1 LRLIPI
7 VPIVLLL
14 ATLSA
19 CTGDAARGRICRS
32 IVPALSPRDS
42 SIAIA
47 RTAALAGGEGVRVDY
62 VLRRSEGAGAARK
75 EERRFLECRFAP
87 AGEDPRRRD
96 TLLAVRTQSGALS
109 EVRLH
114 LLQRFWLE
122 REGASADPQPVALM
136 SSAPEVPRKVAIPL
150 QHLLFAL
157 PAIAIYAL
165 LAAAYSL
172 IYGLVGRINL
182 AFGEL
187 AAVGGYGAFLGF
199 ALIGGRAGVAVG
211 LSCALLFAFTTSIAY
226 GSAAGR
232 MVLEP
237 LVRRSGQQALI
248 GTMALAIVLQEFLRL
263 AQGSK
268 LLWLQPVFA
277 APVGLARA
285 GDFIVTVTPVAL
297 ATAAGCLL
305 VGLALLLLMRKSR
318 FGRAW
323 RACADDPLAAA
334 LFGVDRDRVFLKTF
348 LLASALAGLAGYAMT
363 VYYGSVG
370 YAGGIALGLK
380 SLAAAIAG
388 GIGSVPGA
396 LIGGALLGS
405 AESLWSALFPIELR
419 DLAIFLLLVLLI
431 VVRPNGL
438 RKVADPPPH

>member
-1 LRLIPI
+1 
-7 VPIVLLL
+7 
-14 ATLSA
+14 
-19 CTGDAARGRICRS
+19 
-32 IVPALSPRDS
+32 
-42 SIAIA
+42 
-47 RTAALAGGEGVRVDY
+47 
-62 VLRRSEGAGAARK
+62 
-75 EERRFLECRFAP
+75 
-87 AGEDPRRRD
+87 
-96 TLLAVRTQSGALS
+96 
-109 EVRLH
+109 
-114 LLQRFWLE
+114 
-122 REGASADPQPVALM
+122 
-136 SSAPEVPRKVAIPL
+136 VPRKVAIPL

-157 PAIAIYAL
+157 PSIAIYAL

-187 AAVGGYGAFLGF
+187 AAVGGYAAFLGF
-199 ALIGGRAGVAVG
+199 ALLGGRGGVAVG
-211 LSCALLFAFTTSIAY
+211 LACALSLAFTASVAY

-232 MVLEP
+232 LVLEP

-248 GTMALAIVLQEFLRL
+248 GTLALAIVLQEFLRL

-277 APVGLARA
+277 TPLGLARA

-297 ATAAGCLL
+297 TTAAGCII
-305 VGLALLLLMRKSR
+305 VGFALLLLMRKSR

-348 LLASALAGLAGYAMT
+348 VLASALAGLAGYAMT

-396 LIGGALLGS
+396 LIGGVLLGS

-419 DLAIFLLLVLLI
+419 DLAIFILLVLLI
-431 VVRPNGL
+431 VVRPHGL
-438 RKVADPPPH
+438 LKVADPPR

>member
-1 LRLIPI
+1 MAIALLIG
-7 VPIVLLL
+7 
-14 ATLSA
+14 TLPG
-19 CTGDAARGRICRS
+19 CTGDATRGSICRS

-47 RTAALAGGEGVRVDY
+47 RTAALANGEGVRVDY
-62 VLRRSEGAGAARK
+62 VLRRSEDAGAVPRK
-75 EERRFLECRFAP
+75 AERRFVECRFAP
-87 AGEDPRRRD
+87 ASQDPRRRD
-96 TLLAVRTQSGALS
+96 TLLEVRTETGPLS
-109 EVRLH
+109 AVHLH
-114 LLQRFWLE
+114 LLQRFWLQ
-122 REGASADPQPVALM
+122 REGTSADPQPIEVI

-157 PAIAIYAL
+157 PSIAIYAL

-187 AAVGGYGAFLGF
+187 AAVGGYAAFLGF
-199 ALIGGRAGVAVG
+199 ALLGGRGGVAVG
-211 LSCALLFAFTTSIAY
+211 LACALSLAFTASVAY

-232 MVLEP
+232 LVLEP

-248 GTMALAIVLQEFLRL
+248 GTLALAIVLQEFLRL

-277 APVGLARA
+277 TPLGLARA

-297 ATAAGCLL
+297 TTAAGCII
-305 VGLALLLLMRKSR
+305 VGFALLLLMRKSR

-348 LLASALAGLAGYAMT
+348 VLASALAGLAGYAMT

-396 LIGGALLGS
+396 LIGGVLLGS

-419 DLAIFLLLVLLI
+419 DLAIFILLVLLI
-431 VVRPNGL
+431 VVRPHGL
-438 RKVADPPPH
+438 LKVADPPR